1 MNTIVRTTALLML
14 ASSWLISGSA
24 QTITIK
30 SSATLLGLSQKWAA
44 AYLAKHPD
52 ARIQV
57 TSGEA
62 AAALEALAKQKTDIA
77 AVPRSMR
84 YTEADA
90 CQAAFSQ
97 RALECKVGVNAV
109 AVYVHADNPVKVVT
123 YDELFDIYR
132 GKRRN
137 WKELGGQDAA
147 ITVYGQ
153 ATNTPAGELFMEEVL
168 NRKEQASDVRVMAE
182 SELRKALARD
192 TNGIGFGAFAS
203 SEGIRALSIK
213 RAFSSTPVE
222 PGAEAISNRI
232 YPITRF
238 VYCYANPTAGKAEIK
253 AFLDWIRSDEGQQM
267 GTQAGYWPLPAK
279 WRASQ

>member
-1 MNTIVRTTALLML
+1 MKRMVRIF
-14 ASSWLISGSA
+14 LISVLGSA
-24 QTITIK
+24 LPAMAQPITINA
-30 SSATLLGLSQKWAA
+30 SDSLVPLSQKWAA
-44 AYLAKHPD
+44 AYMTKHPD

-62 AAALEALAKQKTDIA
+62 AAALEALAKQKADIA
-77 AVPRSMR
+77 AVRRSMR

-90 CQAAFSQ
+90 CQAAFGQ

-137 WKELGGQDAA
+137 WKELGGRDTA

-153 ATNTPAGELFMEEVL
+153 GTNTSAGELFMEEVL

-182 SELRKALARD
+182 AELRKALARD
-192 TNGIGFGAFAS
+192 TNGIGFGAFAP

-222 PGAEAISNRI
+222 PGAEAISSRI

-238 VYCYANPTAGKAEIK
+238 VYCYANPTMGRTK
-253 AFLDWIRSDEGQQM
+253 AFWDGIRGEEGQKR

-279 WRASQ
+279 GRGSQ

>member
-1 MNTIVRTTALLML
+1 MT
-14 ASSWLISGSA
+14 
-24 QTITIK
+24 
-30 SSATLLGLSQKWAA
+30 
-44 AYLAKHPD
+44 KHPD

-62 AAALEALAKQKTDIA
+62 AAALEALAKQKADIA

-90 CQAAFSQ
+90 CQAAFGQ

-137 WKELGGQDAA
+137 WKELGGRDTA

-153 ATNTPAGELFMEEVL
+153 GTNTPAGELFMEEVL
-168 NRKEQASDVRVMAE
+168 NRKEQASDVRVMTEA
-182 SELRKALARD
+182 ELRKALARD
-192 TNGIGFGAFAS
+192 TNGIGFGAFAP

-222 PGAEAISNRI
+222 PGAEAISSRI

-238 VYCYANPTAGKAEIK
+238 VYCYANPTMGKTK